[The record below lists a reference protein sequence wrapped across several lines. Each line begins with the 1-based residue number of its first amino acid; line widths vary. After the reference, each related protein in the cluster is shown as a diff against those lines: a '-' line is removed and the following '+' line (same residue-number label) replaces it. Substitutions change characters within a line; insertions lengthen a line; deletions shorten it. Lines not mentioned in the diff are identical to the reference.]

1 MKNLKDVFIPGS
13 IGLYGESKRRACI
26 DFLRKNARISKDGYL
41 IIKNNPSDFDGDRLN
56 VWKLD
61 DKEIGK
67 DKIKPNPII
76 QNLEICWKRW
86 NPNDRTCEMNV
97 KPVFIR
103 FKGESKVTI
112 IPISKLYC
120 IGKNVTDIDWI
131 AEIPKEFEISNLSIL
146 K

>member
-1 MKNLKDVFIPGS
+1 MFDVI
-13 IGLYGESKRRACI
+13 YC
-26 DFLRKNARISKDGYL
+26 
-41 IIKNNPSDFDGDRLN
+41 
-56 VWKLD
+56 LD

-86 NPNDRTCEMNV
+86 DSNDRTCEMNV
-97 KPVFIR
+97 KPDFIR

-131 AEIPKEFEISNLSIL
+131 AEIPKEFEISNLSIF